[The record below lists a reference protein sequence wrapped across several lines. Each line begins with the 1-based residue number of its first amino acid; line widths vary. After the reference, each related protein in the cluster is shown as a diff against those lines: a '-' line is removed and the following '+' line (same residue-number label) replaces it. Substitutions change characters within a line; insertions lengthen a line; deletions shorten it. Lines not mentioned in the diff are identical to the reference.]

1 MAFNDL
7 PIKALKRKIDEVKRF
22 LSISL
27 SISNAHTVDFYTRDV
42 WSTFMCVSPEE
53 VLHSIS
59 STDDRMGAIEGKMD
73 SVWKKIN
80 RFIVMQF
87 LKNIAIIFQSRKIS
101 CGLIMTLRNIRNCS
115 EL

>member
-7 PIKALKRKIDEVKRF
+7 PIETLKRKIDEAQRF

-53 VLHSIS
+53 VLCAIS
-59 STDDRMGAIEGKMD
+59 STHDHTGAVEGK
-73 SVWKKIN
+73 
-80 RFIVMQF
+80 IV
-87 LKNIAIIFQSRKIS
+87 
-101 CGLIMTLRNIRNCS
+101 CTNIRLQYIMKS
-115 EL
+115 FFKVKKKLWF